1 MSDRNF
7 SDFTENSISTVF
19 VTGASG
25 FLGRYV
31 VAEALD
37 SGYNVKAVIRPTS
50 NEESLPWLNHPALEL
65 VRLDLQQSEG
75 IREALEGV
83 EAVIHLAAVKSGDYN
98 TQLAGTVKTTENL
111 LKAMVEARVLRLV
124 AISSFSVFDY
134 LNIPSG
140 TVIDENSP
148 IDSKPDER
156 DVYAQ
161 MKLFQEQT
169 IHDFA
174 KNDGL
179 QVTTIRPGVIYGR
192 DNLWNAKLGFE
203 LYKNLW
209 IAIGSE
215 AELPLTYVE
224 NCADAIVKALGCPE
238 AIGKILNLV
247 DDDLPTQKT
256 YVNKLIERTGSPPIF
271 SISWTVMN
279 FLIRITWKL
288 NKRLYEKR
296 VKIPGIM
303 IPAIL
308 HARFKPLIYSNNQ
321 IEKTLN
327 WSPRYSLDV
336 ALDRSCHDTSS

>member
-1 MSDRNF
+1 MSDRNLD
-7 SDFTENSISTVF
+7 STKNSISTVL

-65 VRLDLQQSEG
+65 VRLDLQQSAG
-75 IREALEGV
+75 IYEALKGV
-83 EAVIHLAAVKSGDYN
+83 EAVIHLAAVKTGDYN

-134 LNIPSG
+134 LNISHG
-140 TVIDENSP
+140 TIIDENSP
-148 IDSKPDER
+148 IESNPHER

-161 MKLFQEQT
+161 MKLFQEQM
-169 IHDFA
+169 IRDFE
-174 KNDGL
+174 KNERL
-179 QVTTIRPGVIYGR
+179 QVTIIRPGIIYGG
-192 DNLWNAKLGFE
+192 DNLWNASLGFKIS
-203 LYKNLW
+203 KNSW
-209 IAIGSE
+209 IGIGSE
-215 AELPLTYVE
+215 AQLPLTYVE
-224 NCADAIVKALGCPE
+224 NCADAIVKALGCSG

-256 YVNKLIERTGSPPIF
+256 YADKLVERTGSPPIL
-271 SISWTVMN
+271 SISWAVMDY
-279 FLIRITWKL
+279 LTRITWKF
-288 NKRLYEKR
+288 NKQLYEKR

-308 HARFKPLIYSNNQ
+308 HARFKPLTYSNSQ
-321 IEKTLN
+321 IEETLN
-327 WSPRYSLDV
+327 WTPRYSLDV
-336 ALDRSCHDTSS
+336 ALDRSCRDLPL